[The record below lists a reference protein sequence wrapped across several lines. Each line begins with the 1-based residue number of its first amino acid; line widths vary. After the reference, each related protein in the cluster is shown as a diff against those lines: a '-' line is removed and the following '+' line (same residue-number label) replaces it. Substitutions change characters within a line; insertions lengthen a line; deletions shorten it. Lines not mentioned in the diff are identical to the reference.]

1 MEAYF
6 DNSATTRCSDAAVAL
21 MQQVLLEDYGNP
33 SSLHM
38 KGVVAEKYIKTA
50 TEQIARILKV
60 AEKEI
65 IFTSGGT
72 ESNNLALIGVAL
84 ANQRTG
90 KHIITTS
97 IEHASV
103 YNPLIF
109 LEEQGFEVTYLPV
122 DAQGMISL
130 EALAEAVREDTILVS
145 LMHVN
150 NEIGTIEPIEDA
162 AKLIHEKNPKTLI
175 HIDAIQSFG
184 KLRIYPKRMGIDLLS
199 VSGHKIHGPKGIG
212 FLYVKDKTKIKPIIY
227 GGGQQKNMRSGT
239 ENVAGIAGLG
249 AAAEELYQDFD
260 EKIERLYELR
270 EYLVAGMQE
279 LEGTTVNGADGRD
292 AAPHIVSVSFAGIRA
307 EVLLHALEERGIYV
321 STGSACS
328 SNHPAISGT
337 LKAIGVKPEL
347 LDSTVRFSL
356 SVESTRDEADYVLEQ
371 LAELLPMLRRFRRH

>member
-122 DAQGMISL
+122 DAQGRISM

-145 LMHVN
+145 MMHVN
-150 NEIGTIEPIEDA
+150 NEIGTIEPIEEA

-175 HIDAIQSFG
+175 HVDAIQSFG

-199 VSGHKIHGPKGIG
+199 VSGHKIHGPKGVG
-212 FLYVKDKTKIKPIIY
+212 FLYVKDKTKIKPIIH

-249 AAAEELYQDFD
+249 AAAEELYQNFD

-270 EYLVAGMQE
+270 DYLVAGMQA
-279 LEGTTVNGADGRD
+279 LEGTTVNGADGRN
-292 AAPHIVSVSFAGIRA
+292 AASHIVSVSFAGIRA

-356 SVESTRDEADYVLEQ
+356 SVESTREEADYVLEQ

>member
-6 DNSATTRCSDAAVAL
+6 DNSATTRCSDGAVAL

-122 DAQGMISL
+122 DAQGRISM

-145 LMHVN
+145 MMHVN
-150 NEIGTIEPIEDA
+150 NEIGTIEPIEEA

-175 HIDAIQSFG
+175 HVDAIQSFG

-199 VSGHKIHGPKGIG
+199 VSGHKIHGPKGVG
-212 FLYVKDKTKIKPIIY
+212 FLYVKDKTKIKPIIH

-249 AAAEELYQDFD
+249 AAAEELYQNFD

-270 EYLVAGMQE
+270 DYLVAGMQA
-279 LEGTTVNGADGRD
+279 LEGTTVNGADGRN

-356 SVESTRDEADYVLEQ
+356 SVESTREEADYVLEQ

>member
-6 DNSATTRCSDAAVAL
+6 DNSATTRCLDSVVTL

-50 TEQIARILKV
+50 TEQIARTLKV

-65 IFTSGGT
+65 VFTSGGT

-84 ANQRTG
+84 ANQRAG
-90 KHIITTS
+90 KHMITTS

-122 DAQGMISL
+122 DKTGRISL
-130 EALAEAVREDTILVS
+130 EALKEAVREDTILVS
-145 LMHVN
+145 MMHVN
-150 NEIGTIEPIEDA
+150 NEIGTIEPVEEA
-162 AKLIHEKNPKTLI
+162 VQLIREKNPRTLI
-175 HIDAIQSFG
+175 HVDAIQSFG

-199 VSGHKIHGPKGIG
+199 VSGHKIHGPKGVG
-212 FLYVKDKTKIKPIIY
+212 FLYVKDKTKIKPIIH

-249 AAAEELYQDFD
+249 AAVEDLHQNFD
-260 EKIERLYELR
+260 EKIDRLYELR
-270 EYLVAGMQE
+270 EYLVAGMKK
-279 LEGTTVNGADGRD
+279 LEGITVNGAQGRN
-292 AAPHIVSVSFAGIRA
+292 AAPHIVSVSFSGIRA

-337 LKAIGVKPEL
+337 LQAIGVKPEL
-347 LDSTVRFSL
+347 LDATVRFSL
-356 SVESTRDEADYVLEQ
+356 SVESTKEEADYVLEQ
-371 LAELLPMLRRFRRH
+371 LAELLPVLRRFRRH